1 MKNLSGIYFGS
12 IKKIKPNESIFGLK
26 SYLERLFKKANL
38 KGKTILDIGAGSGIY
53 SCYMAMNGAKNV
65 FSLEPEIE
73 GSENNYIKKFQKLKD
88 NLKLS
93 NVFLEQKTFQLFDSK
108 ERKFDIVLLHYSVNH
123 LNEEAC
129 INLNKNGEAKEI
141 YAEIFQ
147 KLYSI
152 SNEKAQVI
160 IADCSNNNI
169 FKLLKIK
176 NPFAPT
182 IEWNKHQSPEE
193 WVKILKE
200 AGFRKFNINW
210 VAPKQFGLLGNFFL
224 GNKFFSFLID
234 SHFIIYVE
242 K

>member
-1 MKNLSGIYFGS
+1 MKNLSEIYFGS
-12 IKKIKPNESIFGLK
+12 IKKIKPKESIFGLK
-26 SYLERLFKKANL
+26 SYLKRLFKKTNL
-38 KGKTILDIGAGSGIY
+38 EGKTVLDIGAGSGIY

-108 ERKFDIVLLHYSVNH
+108 DRKFDIILLHYSVNH

-129 INLNKNGEAKEI
+129 INLNKNEEAKEI
-141 YAEIFQ
+141 YAKIFE

-152 SNEKAQVI
+152 LNEKAQVI

-169 FKLLKIK
+169 FKLLKTK

-200 AGFRKFNINW
+200 AGFGRFNIKW

-242 K
+242 R